1 MSEFNKMTIVELK
14 SYAKENGI
22 DLSGAKTK
30 TKIVSVLLG
39 VNAEIN
45 VIGSEKVG
53 ANKPAPKSASKTDEN
68 GIISTATADNF
79 KGKVFNSKSFPK
91 ETKNEDV
98 AVHSE
103 KNMNWQGI
111 GTVSKGY
118 NIVKKEAADMWLTRK
133 GVRKVDPEELATHYG
148 I

>member
-1 MSEFNKMTIVELK
+1 MSEFNKMTIAELK
-14 SYAKENGI
+14 AYAKDKGV
-22 DLSGAKTK
+22 DLNGAKTK
-30 TKIVSVLLG
+30 TKIVSVLLE
-39 VNAEIN
+39 VDAEIN
-45 VIGSEKVG
+45 IIGSDKVN
-53 ANKPAPKSASKTDEN
+53 AKRPAPKSASKTDEN